1 MRPLFQQDR
10 MAASAALFVDALLGP
25 ERRKTGWMR
34 AVKSRREKAMA
45 MSLDAAAE
53 AFREAIRE
61 AVKRYSLWY
70 LIQGV
75 LLIVAG
81 FLAIIYPVFS
91 SAAVIVLLGWLL
103 IVSGLLQGLSLIGA
117 RHVPHFWLQ
126 LISVILAV
134 LVGLLFLR
142 DPAQG
147 MVTITLLLIVFFM
160 MEGISKVVFAL
171 TIRPFPN
178 WGWILASGLVGILL
192 SLILWANL
200 PVTAVWLIGFLLGI
214 NLISVGA
221 AIAFL
226 AWQVRQS

>member
-1 MRPLFQQDR
+1 
-10 MAASAALFVDALLGP
+10 MA
-25 ERRKTGWMR
+25 T
-34 AVKSRREKAMA
+34 
-45 MSLDAAAE
+45 SLQEAAE
-53 AFREAIRE
+53 VFREAMRE
-61 AVKRYSLWY
+61 TVKRYSLWY

-81 FLAIIYPVFS
+81 ILAIIYPVIS

-103 IVSGLLQGLSLIGA
+103 IVSGALQALSLIGA

-134 LVGLLFLR
+134 LVGFLFLR

-147 MVTITLLLIVFFM
+147 MLTIALLLIVFFM

-178 WGWILASGLVGILL
+178 WGWVLASGLVGIALAA
-192 SLILWANL
+192 ILWANL
-200 PVTAVWLIGFLLGI
+200 PVTAAWLIGVLLGV
-214 NLISVGA
+214 NLISVGS
-221 AIAFL
+221 AIAYL
-226 AWQVRQS
+226 AWRVRQG